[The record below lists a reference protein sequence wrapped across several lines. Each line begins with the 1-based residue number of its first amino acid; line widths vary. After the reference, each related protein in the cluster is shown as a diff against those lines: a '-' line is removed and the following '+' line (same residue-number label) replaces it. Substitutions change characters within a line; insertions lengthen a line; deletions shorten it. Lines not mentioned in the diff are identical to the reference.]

1 MSFRAWVVFLLLSIP
16 AFGSQTAMSLSLR
29 YRDPS
34 FRSGILDETLG
45 YRWFASELFDLQLAS
60 RFSQSNWNLYSVQ
73 YMAEARVHPLGF
85 LTTRVR
91 LAHATR
97 LLSANTTS
105 ELLLLGEVH
114 FTVLDHLYFFLG
126 AGWAARPTR
135 LGDTSPT
142 PNFFNAQLADPT
154 WAAEL
159 GLELRQLNGFGAKLS
174 FGNID
179 ALETYNLNNPF
190 FELGVSFHPR
200 KSALKYYLFSRYKVL
215 LGFGR
220 LDEFLLGFRLDWLL
234 TRSSGG

>member
-1 MSFRAWVVFLLLSIP
+1 
-16 AFGSQTAMSLSLR
+16 TAMSLSLR

-34 FRSGILDETLG
+34 FRSGILDETLA
-45 YRWFASELFDLQLAS
+45 YHWFASDVFNLELAS
-60 RFSQSNWNLYSVQ
+60 RFSQSSWNLYAVQ
-73 YMAEARVHPLGF
+73 YKAEARVFPLSF
-85 LTTRVR
+85 LTTSLR
-91 LAHATR
+91 LAHATN
-97 LLSANTTS
+97 LTSASTTS
-105 ELLLLGEVH
+105 ELLVRGEFH

-135 LGDTSPT
+135 FGDTSPT

-159 GLELRQLNGFGAKLS
+159 GLELRDLSGFGARLS

-179 ALETYNLNNPF
+179 TLETYNLNNPF
-190 FELGVSFHPR
+190 FELGVSLHPKR
-200 KSALKYYLFSRYKVL
+200 SSVKYYLFSRYKVL

-234 TRSSGG
+234 TRSSGA